1 MMCVLPVPCVGG
13 VSVLFPMSHRVIGL
27 PSEEDWPRESP
38 ISYSRSWCPR
48 DPCTQ
53 LLSNLGQEENNLLLV
68 CTIYTF

>member
-27 PSEEDWPRESP
+27 SSEEDWPRESP
-38 ISYSRSWCPR
+38 ISYTCSWCLR